1 MLRKI
6 LIISTFFALLS
17 VSFVQAADFNATPS
31 TGQFNLK
38 QEFSVNIKIDASDE
52 SINAAQAKIKFS
64 QDVLEVKSISK
75 DGSIFN
81 FWLQEPEFSNTDG
94 TIEFIG
100 GALNGV
106 SGASLQVLK
115 INFISKGAGIGEF
128 LFSDAAIT
136 VADGSGTNVLSKANG
151 ARFTISSVTVVPAPI
166 PAPISTPTQITR
178 QPTVVSGLPA
188 LPVVKISLYPDS
200 GSWYNFVSQFTPSWD
215 LPPDISGLNTA
226 LNTNPNFIVSP
237 VVEGLFENKT
247 FSAIDKDG
255 IYYFHIRFKNNN
267 GWGPTA
273 HYRIAI
279 DTQPPIPF
287 KIDVKTGL
295 ISDNPAPK
303 LSFKTADSLSG
314 ISHDEI
320 IVNSEAP
327 VTINAYEYTLLP
339 RQPGEYLIKVKVFDK
354 AGNSIE
360 DNVKIEIL
368 PIETPTITSISKK
381 VVIGSEESL
390 VIKGL
395 AVPSANVVVTI
406 GDKNKFLVLQD
417 EAKSNIQGE
426 WEFRLDRELR
436 RGDYFVSVKA
446 KDERGAQSLP
456 TEPAKIS
463 FVEKPTISL
472 FGLDVTLKE
481 LLIVLVAAVILA
493 ALWFYRKTLLHLTK
507 AHRESVIISR
517 DLKNSFS
524 VIKKDLDKITEVT
537 KRGASFETKELEI
550 NVAVKKIAD
559 TLDKIDEYLSKDI
572 ERLE

>member
-6 LIISTFFALLS
+6 LIISIFFTLLS
-17 VSFVQAADFNATPS
+17 VGFVQAADFNATPP
-31 TGQFNLK
+31 TGQFSLK
-38 QEFSVNIKIDASDE
+38 QEFSVNIKVDASDE

-64 QDVLEVKSISK
+64 PDILEVKSISK
-75 DGSIFN
+75 EGSIFN
-81 FWLQEPEFSNTDG
+81 FWLQEPEFSNMDG

-115 INFISKGAGIGEF
+115 INFISKGVGTGEF

-136 VADGSGTNVLSKANG
+136 VADGSGTNVLSKSNG
-151 ARFTISSVTVVPAPI
+151 ASFTISSVTVA
-166 PAPISTPTQITR
+166 PAPISVPIQTPAQITR

-200 GSWYNFVSQFTPSWD
+200 GSWYNFVSQFTPSWK

-226 LNTNPNFIVSP
+226 LNTNPNFIVPS

-247 FSAIDKDG
+247 FPAIDKDG

-273 HYRIAI
+273 HYRIAV

-295 ISDNPAPK
+295 TSDNPAPK
-303 LSFKTADSLSG
+303 LSFNTADSLSG

-320 IVNSEAP
+320 IVNSEEP
-327 VTINAYEYTLLP
+327 VITNAYEYTLLP
-339 RQPGEYLIKVKVFDK
+339 RQPGEYLIKVRVFDK

-360 DNVKIEIL
+360 DNVKIEIVA
-368 PIETPTITSISKK
+368 IEMPQITSISKK
-381 VVIGSEESL
+381 VIVGSEEPL

-395 AVPSANVVVTI
+395 AVPTANVVVTI
-406 GDKNKFLVLQD
+406 EDKNLFLALQD

-426 WEFRLDRELR
+426 WEFRLDRELK

-446 KDERGAQSLP
+446 KDARGALSLP
-456 TEPAKIS
+456 TEPVKVS

-472 FGLDVTLKE
+472 LGLDVTLRE
-481 LLIVLVAAVILA
+481 LLIALVAAGILA

-524 VIKKDLDKITEVT
+524 MIKKDLDKITEIT
-537 KRGASFETKELEI
+537 KMGASFETKELEI
-550 NVAVKKIAD
+550 NVAAKKIGD
-559 TLDKIDEYLSKDI
+559 TLDKIDGYLSKDI

>member
-6 LIISTFFALLS
+6 LIVSTFFALLS
-17 VSFVQAADFNATPS
+17 VSFVQAADFNATSS

-64 QDVLEVKSISK
+64 QDILEVKSISK

-106 SGASLQVLK
+106 SGASLQVLR

-151 ARFTISSVTVVPAPI
+151 ASFTILSTTVVPAPI
-166 PAPISTPTQITR
+166 PAPIPPPTQITR

-226 LNTNPNFIVSP
+226 LNTNPNFIVPP

-255 IYYFHIRFKNNN
+255 VYYFHIRFKNNN

-295 ISDNPAPK
+295 TSDNPAPK
-303 LSFKTADSLSG
+303 LSFNTADSLSG

-320 IVNSEAP
+320 IVNSEEP
-327 VTINAYEYTLLP
+327 VTINAYEYTLLS
-339 RQPGEYLIKVKVFDK
+339 RQPGEYLIKVRVFDK

-368 PIETPTITSISKK
+368 PIETPEITSISKK

-390 VIKGL
+390 AIKGL

-446 KDERGAQSLP
+446 KDKRGALSLS
-456 TEPAKIS
+456 TEPVRVS
-463 FVEKPTISL
+463 FAEKPVISL
-472 FGLDVTLKE
+472 FGLDVTLRE

-493 ALWFYRKTLLHLTK
+493 TLWFYRKTLLHLTK
-507 AHRESVIISR
+507 VHRESVIISR
-517 DLKNSFS
+517 DLKNAFDA
-524 VIKKDLDKITEVT
+524 VKKEVDRMAGMIKSDRSSE
-537 KRGASFETKELEI
+537 EKELE
-550 NVAVKKIAD
+550 VKVITKNIGD
-559 TLDKIDEYLSKDI
+559 TLDKVEKYLDKDI
-572 ERLE
+572 EKLG